1 MKNFKKLIFT
11 NQPKVFNLNVS
22 TITISRMLLTKPRVP
37 LLVLGLRRNYSTT
50 VPLGTVVP
58 KVTSDVLNNKSS
70 SAATP
75 EFDFKSDIYI
85 NLTPWWVTGIIDSE
99 GNFSIVTQK
108 TSKGYKI
115 SLNLKVTQ
123 KEHSKGILL
132 ALQKYFGCGNIYID
146 NRKENAYKFSVNKI
160 DDILYKIIPR
170 ACA

>member
-1 MKNFKKLIFT
+1 M
-11 NQPKVFNLNVS
+11 VFNLNVS
-22 TITISRMLLTKPRVP
+22 TLIISRVLLNKPIQP
-37 LLVLGLRRNYSTT
+37 LLVFGLPRDYSTT

-58 KVTSDVLNNKSS
+58 KVTTEELNNKSS
-70 SAATP
+70 SLASSK
-75 EFDFKSDIYI
+75 FDFRSDMYI

-99 GNFSIVTQK
+99 GNFSVVTQK
-108 TSKGYKI
+108 TSKGGVSSKI

-170 ACA
+170 RKL